1 MAWLAARG
9 EAAGECVHR
18 LWRNEANRPS
28 VSCFDVSHMAAATV
42 VTSWIVKPG
51 RPEAHPRQPH
61 KEPRGVGWVCAPRLR
76 ALAPPTGP
84 PLPALCVRTASGPPP
99 RKTAGACGPA
109 EHRLPEPRRARV
121 RLLVADVRL

>member
-28 VSCFDVSHMAAATV
+28 VSCFDVSHMAAATL

-61 KEPRGVGWVCAPRLR
+61 KEPRGWGGCAPR
-76 ALAPPTGP
+76 ACAP
-84 PLPALCVRTASGPPP
+84 
-99 RKTAGACGPA
+99 
-109 EHRLPEPRRARV
+109 
-121 RLLVADVRL
+121 